1 LNTIEIIVDK
11 ESTIAI
17 QAYGKIVILYTI
29 FILNF
34 PMEFHPMQKAQSV
47 AGNRQ
52 LIPNWQSILQSM
64 WKGTHL
70 VYPLSFTFGLVV
82 WQIIAMQLPDVVFAS
97 PIGVTVHIVEATLS
111 GVLPKAF
118 LNSIQHMLLGLLL
131 SLLVAIPVGFLM
143 GRNETAFQMFDPI
156 VNAIFSIPS
165 ISFVPFLIIWF
176 GLFFEARVALVFVM
190 SVFDVL
196 VTVSAGARN
205 IEPSLIGV
213 RRSFGLNRGQ
223 MFFKVMIPASLPFLL
238 TAVRIGTVRAINAMI
253 TAELFFATV
262 NLGAY
267 MEEASAMFD
276 AAAMLAVVLLLAL
289 FGLGAQ
295 ESIKWAE
302 KKLFPWH
309 IRD

>member
-1 LNTIEIIVDK
+1 
-11 ESTIAI
+11 
-17 QAYGKIVILYTI
+17 
-29 FILNF
+29 
-34 PMEFHPMQKAQSV
+34 MQKAQTIT
-47 AGNRQ
+47 GNRQ
-52 LIPNWQSILQSM
+52 SIPNWHSILQSM
-64 WKGTHL
+64 WKGTHI
-70 VYPLSFTFGLVV
+70 VYPLSFVFGLVI
-82 WQIIAMQLPDVVFAS
+82 WQFIAMQLPDVVFAS
-97 PIGVTVHIVEATLS
+97 PAGVITHIVEATLT
-111 GVLPKAF
+111 GALPKAF
-118 LNSIQHMLLGLLL
+118 LNATQHMLLGLLL
-131 SLLVAIPVGFLM
+131 SLLVAIPLGFLM
-143 GRNETAFQMFDPI
+143 GRNETVFQMFDPI

-165 ISFVPFLIIWF
+165 ITFVPFLIIWF

-190 SVFDVL
+190 TVFDVL

-205 IEPSLIGV
+205 IEPSLISVGK
-213 RRSFGLNRGQ
+213 SFAASRKQ

-309 IRD
+309 IRE